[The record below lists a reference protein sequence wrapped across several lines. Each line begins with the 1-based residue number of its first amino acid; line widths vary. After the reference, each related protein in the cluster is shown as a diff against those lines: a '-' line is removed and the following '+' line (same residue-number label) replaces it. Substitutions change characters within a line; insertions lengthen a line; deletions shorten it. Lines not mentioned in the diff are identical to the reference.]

1 MLVHVPDNVKEA
13 AAGSPRPDI
22 TAIPPEFIS
31 NWASR
36 SGLPAGLG

>member
-13 AAGSPRPDI
+13 AADSPCPDI

-31 NWASR
+31 R
-36 SGLPAGLG
+36 